1 LKTKLAL
8 LLVVVAAACSPRKE
22 QTNSAIADSLRRDS
36 IARAEVKPEVV
47 DTVKK
52 DQGLDA
58 LGRFIAGLE
67 QTDSTVYSNLE
78 QESAWQEYKASADS
92 SWKKLYDD
100 RLGKMKTW
108 QSETFSHRIQDSLKI
123 FYPFSGPDFLHA
135 YYLYPTANYF
145 VLVALEPIQEA
156 VQLEGLSVRDR
167 YNFLDSLRHS
177 LRDSF
182 KKSFF
187 ETNNMRED
195 FKRVKGVLP
204 LLYWLMERTGHEL
217 LQQKFV
223 YVDADG
229 KPLSTEFAK
238 LYKQKIP
245 AVWVKFRDR
254 DSKQVKELY
263 YFNINMLS
271 SELKKRPGFEKFLQ
285 AKKPYNTFVKS
296 ASYLMHRDSFDEIR
310 RLIMDNSATL
320 FQDDTGI
327 PFKEFKPM
335 GWDMQYYGEYV
346 RPIKL
351 FENRY
356 QADLDSA
363 FRRANRNPLPF
374 SIGYHYGSKQNYMLA
389 TKVGLQR
396 NK

>member
-1 LKTKLAL
+1 M
-8 LLVVVAAACSPRKE
+8 VVAAACSPRKE

-238 LYKQKIP
+238 LYR
-245 AVWVKFRDR
+245 KFR
-254 DSKQVKELY
+254 QC
-263 YFNINMLS
+263 
-271 SELKKRPGFEKFLQ
+271 G
-285 AKKPYNTFVKS
+285 
-296 ASYLMHRDSFDEIR
+296 
-310 RLIMDNSATL
+310 
-320 FQDDTGI
+320 
-327 PFKEFKPM
+327 
-335 GWDMQYYGEYV
+335 
-346 RPIKL
+346 
-351 FENRY
+351 
-356 QADLDSA
+356 
-363 FRRANRNPLPF
+363 
-374 SIGYHYGSKQNYMLA
+374 
-389 TKVGLQR
+389 
-396 NK
+396 